1 MFCSL
6 TKGSQFQQSATSAQQ
21 TVTQSQSF
29 SQGQAASQ
37 RLTSVPQQNQ
47 QQISQQLLQQ
57 SIPGA
62 GTSLPGT
69 TSTAASIQS
78 LLQQSFVPQL
88 GQVVIQAGTDSSQ
101 VTQGSQTQL
110 APHQVLLQVQEEY
123 RKILEQKQAEEERA
137 RKDLQEKLF
146 ALQRDSE
153 KYRDELEQAQ
163 REAENYKGK
172 LEAESRERVRL
183 HQLYEASKQSP
194 SEELTSVT
202 SVKHEAE
209 KMA

>member
-1 MFCSL
+1 M
-6 TKGSQFQQSATSAQQ
+6 
-21 TVTQSQSF
+21 TQSQSF
-29 SQGQAASQ
+29 QQGQVTTQ
-37 RLTSVPQQNQ
+37 RATSVPQQNQ

-62 GTSLPGT
+62 GTSLAGA
-69 TSTAASIQS
+69 TSSASIQS
-78 LLQQSFVPQL
+78 LFQQSFVPQL
-88 GQVVIQAGTDSSQ
+88 SQVVIQGGADGNQ
-101 VTQGSQTQL
+101 LTQGSQTQF
-110 APHQVLLQVQEEY
+110 APHQVLMQVQEEY

-163 REAENYKGK
+163 REAENYKGR

-183 HQLYEASKQSP
+183 HQLYEASKQTV
-194 SEELTSVT
+194 SEELVPATSAQ
-202 SVKHEAE
+202 HEGE
-209 KMA
+209 KTG